1 MKFIGGETSFPS
13 FFFSAASKKA
23 NDDFTVILMTCLYSV
38 SFLFAFVGNSL
49 GMFIVWRKCGI
60 KASTHL
66 LIANLACSNLLIS
79 VIDMPMSVLF
89 LYVRHRWFAGL
100 AGTVT
105 CKLAQYLFVFPVA
118 TSILT
123 IFIVSVDRFFAVFYP
138 LKGQVFRKPSV
149 MTATIWICS
158 AILMSPALVIFRVGR
173 DFSDGEWYCV
183 IDSRRDLKS
192 KAETF
197 AKVYYIFV
205 FAALYLLPLFVI
217 TVLYTLVS
225 CKLYHRK
232 IPGAERSR
240 CRLAAVENAKLK
252 VVKVLVVIV
261 ATFAVC
267 WFPAHVVHYLA
278 VFHKNVLL
286 TIPEYAPALLLWVSH
301 TNSAI
306 DPFLYILLSQNFRE
320 EFRKLLTQCNFYQ
333 KKKRWRKRLSHFT
346 RNFSRHP
353 SHRGKNGASSFWSFR
368 QGATFKGTFDDVN
381 GVKCDARNIKM
392 LSRSPQEQQKTH

>member
-1 MKFIGGETSFPS
+1 
-13 FFFSAASKKA
+13 
-23 NDDFTVILMTCLYSV
+23 MTCLYTV

-49 GMFIVWRKCGI
+49 GMYIVWRRCGI
-60 KASTHL
+60 KAATHL

-79 VIDMPMSVLF
+79 VIVMPMSVVF
-89 LYVRHRWFAGL
+89 LYVTHRWSAEL

-105 CKLAQYLFVFPVA
+105 CKLAQYLFVFPIA

-123 IFIVSVDRFFAVFYP
+123 ILIVSVDRFFAVFHP

-158 AILMSPALVIFRVGR
+158 AILMSPALVFFRVDR
-173 DFSDGEWYCV
+173 SADGKWYCE
-183 IDSRRDLKS
+183 IAFEGDLKS
-192 KAETF
+192 KETF
-197 AKVYYIFV
+197 AKVYFIFL
-205 FAALYLLPLFVI
+205 FAVLYLLPLFVI

-232 IPGAERSR
+232 IPGDQRTRSR
-240 CRLAAVENAKLK
+240 SAAVENAKRK
-252 VVKVLVVIV
+252 VIKVLGVIV

-278 VFHKNVLL
+278 VFHKNVVF
-286 TIPEYAPALLLWVSH
+286 TIPSYVYSLLLWISH

-306 DPFLYILLSQNFRE
+306 DPFLYILLSQNFRK
-320 EFRKLLTQCNFYQ
+320 EFRKVLTQCGYYQ
-333 KKKRWRKRLSHFT
+333 KKRRWGKRMSRVT
-346 RNFSRHP
+346 RHFSRHR

-368 QGATFKGTFDDVN
+368 QGATFKGIFDEVN
-381 GVKCDARNIKM
+381 AKSDAHNLNM
-392 LSRSPQEQQKTH
+392 LNRSPQEQQKSPQEQQETHRNFNNVDHKQQS